1 MATRTKEMTVSFP
14 YPFSLSA
21 LDQEQPAGRYR
32 VVIDEEDIPNIS
44 FLAYRRVA
52 TMLHTPAVDV
62 QGKSQVFMVNYD
74 ELMQALAADE
84 GK

>member
-1 MATRTKEMTVSFP
+1 MATRTKEMTVSFR
-14 YPFSLSA
+14 YPFSLKA
-21 LDQEQPAGRYR
+21 LQQEQPAGRYR

-44 FLAYRRVA
+44 FLAYRRTA

-62 QGKSQVFMVNYD
+62 QGASRVFVVNYD

-84 GK
+84 GR

>member
-1 MATRTKEMTVSFP
+1 MTTRTTEMTVSFRH
-14 YPFSLSA
+14 PFSLKA
-21 LDQEQPAGRYR
+21 LQEEQPAGRYR

-44 FLAYRRVA
+44 FLAYRRAA
-52 TMLHTPAVDV
+52 TMLHTPAVDT
-62 QGKSQVFMVNYD
+62 QGMSHVFMVNYD

>member
-1 MATRTKEMTVSFP
+1 MAIRTRETTVSFR

-21 LDQEQPAGRYR
+21 LDREQPAGRYR

-44 FLAYRRVA
+44 FLAYRRTA

-62 QGKSQVFMVNYD
+62 QGTSHVFVVNYD
-74 ELMQALAADE
+74 ELMEALAADE
-84 GK
+84 GR